1 MDKATKLINKINDKI
16 FEKMDNLPKELINQY
31 IGELSNLKTELS
43 KIVIEEVRK
52 ELKSTNK
59 TNKIS
64 YLREEKDLK
73 RLEENKKKI
82 SKLLSVDKNIKIPQ
96 IAKELGITRQ
106 GLYKN
111 QELIELINKEQKLLT
126 QPLNHF
132 QVY

>member
-1 MDKATKLINKINDKI
+1 MSIT
-16 FEKMDNLPKELINQY
+16 
-31 IGELSNLKTELS
+31 SNLKTELS

-111 QELIELINKEQKLLT
+111 QELIELINKLKSV
-126 QPLNHF
+126 N
-132 QVY
+132 

>member
-52 ELKSTNK
+52 ELKSTDK

-73 RLEENKKKI
+73 RLEENKKRI
-82 SKLLSVDKNIKIPQ
+82 NKLLLVDKTLKVSE
-96 IAKELGITRQ
+96 IAKELNITRQ

-111 QELIELINKEQKLLT
+111 KELIELINKLK
-126 QPLNHF
+126 N
-132 QVY
+132 VN

>member
-1 MDKATKLINKINDKI
+1 M
-16 FEKMDNLPKELINQY
+16 
-31 IGELSNLKTELS
+31 
-43 KIVIEEVRK
+43 RK

-82 SKLLSVDKNIKIPQ
+82 SKLLSVDKNIIIPQ

-111 QELIELINKEQKLLT
+111 QELIELINKLKSV
-126 QPLNHF
+126 N
-132 QVY
+132 